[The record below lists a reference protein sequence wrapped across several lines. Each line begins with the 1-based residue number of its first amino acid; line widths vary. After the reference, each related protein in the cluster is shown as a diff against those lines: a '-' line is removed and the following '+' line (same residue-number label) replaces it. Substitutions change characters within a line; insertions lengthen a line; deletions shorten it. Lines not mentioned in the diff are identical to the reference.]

1 MINNG
6 FSTRKNVTVGILA
19 FEQFRLL
26 HPNAELHLYG
36 QSFGKGEE
44 AYTWCKARLNMTSII
59 FHGAIPFNQLM
70 SKLAEMDVFLHTSR
84 EESFGMV
91 IVEAMAM
98 GIPVVAGINSGGPE
112 WILKDGGGLLV
123 NINSVDD
130 VKEALVNLMSPP
142 VYSRCSEVARKVA
155 LNRFSKKIVVHQY
168 LDAYDLLLKSEL

>member
-1 MINNG
+1 V
-6 FSTRKNVTVGILA
+6 SVGIQA
-19 FEQFRLL
+19 FARFRELY
-26 HPNAELHLYG
+26 PNSELHLYG
-36 QSFGKGEE
+36 ASFAEGEE
-44 AYTWCKARLNMTSII
+44 AHNWCKSRLSIENI
-59 FHGAIPFNQLM
+59 NFYGTCPFDQLM
-70 SKLAEMDVFLHTSR
+70 TKLSEADIFLHTSR
-84 EESFGMV
+84 VESFGMV

-98 GIPVVAGINSGGPE
+98 GIPVIAGKNSGGPE